1 MQQSQSVDAAL
12 HAREKRQP
20 RGRVAQSLLAAIT
33 VMVENIIELERFRRA
48 SKEST
53 RTVLDL
59 EADEVLIPYPAVP
72 GASEPTGGVM
82 GRSP

>member
-1 MQQSQSVDAAL
+1 MK
-12 HAREKRQP
+12 ARGEKRQP

-48 SKEST
+48 RKASA

-59 EADEVLIPYPAVP
+59 EADEVLIPYPAGS
-72 GASEPTGGVM
+72 GASEPTGGAIS
-82 GRSP
+82 RSP